1 MWDLLG
7 YAAGHHGN
15 CTVRKTPSARLW
27 RRKRRKDC
35 RKISFALSS
44 LENSH
49 RTCSAC
55 LFNQITPLAYFLYS
69 YVCKKEDLL
78 VPQIR
83 QKKTSPSA
91 WHIPSASQRASQ
103 RRRLHCMNRT
113 SASRTRLRPGMA
125 LRGAGDGAPWF
136 FPGRLAKK
144 RVLTCC
150 ISTLFFAGMNFLIL
164 RLKRAGDSA
173 PF

>member
-1 MWDLLG
+1 MAIVPCVKPLPRGFGGGKGERIAEKSLL
-7 YAAGHHGN
+7 HSLLW
-15 CTVRKTPSARLW
+15 KTRIAPAVLAFSIRSLLLHTFSIPMSAR
-27 RRKRRKDC
+27 KRIC
-35 RKISFALSS
+35 LSPK
-44 LENSH
+44 LG
-49 RTCSAC
+49 
-55 LFNQITPLAYFLYS
+55 
-69 YVCKKEDLL
+69 
-78 VPQIR
+78 
-83 QKKTSPSA
+83 KKTSPSA

-103 RRRLHCMNRT
+103 RRRLHCMNRA

-136 FPGRLAKK
+136 FPGRLVKK